1 MIEVRHL
8 AKRYGPVVAV
18 DGLTFDVLPGRVT
31 GFLGPN
37 GAGKSTTMRL
47 ILGLDAPT
55 GGTATVAGRPYRAL
69 RRPLLLVGTMLEAAA
84 VHPGRSAR
92 GHLLALRPRTRFPAA
107 GSMRCSAW
115 RAWRP
120 WRESAQGGSPSA

>member
-1 MIEVRHL
+1 MIQARGL
-8 AKRYGPVVAV
+8 AKRYGPVMAV
-18 DGLTFDVLPGRVT
+18 DGLTFDVLPGRMT

-47 ILGLDAPT
+47 ILGLDRSTA
-55 GGTATVAGRPYRAL
+55 GTVTVGGRPYRGL
-69 RRPLLLVGTMLEAAA
+69 RRPLFEVGATLESGA

-92 GHLLALRPRTRFPAA
+92 GHLLALAHANGIPAA

-115 RAWRP
+115 CT
-120 WRESAQGGSPSA
+120 